1 MAEKK
6 LYMRLNIDGREFNYY
21 VSPSEEK
28 LFVRAEEIIN
38 SEIQSLRKSRA
49 TSGYTYDRLLG
60 AVLIKMVLNDLR
72 NGEDSKELS
81 RELNNMNSSLSSY
94 LEKN

>member
-1 MAEKK
+1 MADKK
-6 LYMRLNIDGREFNYY
+6 VYLRLNIDGRDFEYY

-38 SEIQSLRKSRA
+38 GEIQLLRKNRA
-49 TSGYTYDRLLG
+49 TQSYTYDRLLG
-60 AVLIKMVLNDLR
+60 AVLIKLVVSDLR
-72 NGEDSKELS
+72 KGEDSKELFQ
-81 RELNNMNSSLSSY
+81 ELNNVNSSLSSY